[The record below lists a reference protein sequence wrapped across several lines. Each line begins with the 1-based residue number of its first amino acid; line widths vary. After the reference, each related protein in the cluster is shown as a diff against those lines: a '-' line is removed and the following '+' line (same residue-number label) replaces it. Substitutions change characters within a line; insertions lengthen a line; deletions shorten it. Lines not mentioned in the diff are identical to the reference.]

1 MSAINRITCNDG
13 DFVGAFRQNVIRVI
27 GSYGLEQEPDEYD
40 DKIKAKQEEMV
51 ALIAENAKEGSY
63 TDEFDER
70 YRKIAEEISTL
81 KEEQIEARRKKKL
94 ADNYEQRLKDM
105 DSFLQSHTCQIP
117 EFNNDLVRRLI
128 ANIKVVSADKLIIQF
143 QSGIVMEQEI
153 SYD

>member
-1 MSAINRITCNDG
+1 
-13 DFVGAFRQNVIRVI
+13 
-27 GSYGLEQEPDEYD
+27 
-40 DKIKAKQEEMV
+40 MV
-51 ALIAENAKEGSY
+51 ALIAENARVGSY

-81 KEEQIEARRKKKL
+81 KEEQIETRRKKKL
-94 ADNYEQRLKDM
+94 ADNYEQRLRDM
-105 DSFLQSHTCQIP
+105 DSFLQSQTCQIP
-117 EFNNDLVRRLI
+117 EFDNDLVRRLI